1 MTNKIYQNV
10 DNCKNEIY
18 DILDFMWDNPE
29 TGFNEWKASEFLK
42 NKFEKLGYECIA
54 AQDAPGFYTTVDT
67 GTKGPTVLVFGELD
81 ALLCPTH
88 FHADKET
95 GAAHVCGHNAQCA
108 ALYGVAA
115 ALKDPEVL
123 KGLSGKIKLCAVPA
137 EEIGEIEFRSKLIKD
152 GKISHVGGKREFL
165 SRGYFDDVDLA
176 FIVHTLPGDEY
187 LAEGR
192 AVGLIAKRAT
202 YKGVASHAGAAPH
215 LGKNALYAA
224 TLGLSAINSVRETFK
239 EEDYIRVH
247 PVITEG
253 GGAVNTIPDRV
264 SIESFVRGLTFDAMK
279 SANEKVNRALS
290 GAAISMGCELEIE
303 DYVGAMPLT
312 DNKMLGE
319 IAKDALSTIKSDAK
333 FTFFDR
339 IDAGSTDMGDISSL
353 IPSIHLYIPGA
364 SGIGHGKDYEI
375 TDRET
380 ACLISAKWQI
390 SMIRILLENG
400 AEKAKNVIKSY
411 VPEFYSKEE
420 MFEKIAPFSGVKN
433 VVSYDET
440 GKILISL

>member
-1 MTNKIYQNV
+1 MIDKFFQNI
-10 DNCKNEIY
+10 DNAKNEIY

-29 TGFNEWKASEFLK
+29 TGFNEWKASDYLK
-42 NKFEKLGYECIA
+42 NKFEKLGYKCVA
-54 AQDAPGFYTTVDT
+54 AGDVPGFYTTVDT
-67 GTKGPTVLVFGELD
+67 GKEGPTVLVFGELD

-88 FHADKET
+88 FHCDKVT

-115 ALKDPEVL
+115 ALKDPEIL

-137 EEIGEIEFRSKLIKD
+137 EEIGDIEFRSKLIKD
-152 GKISHVGGKREFL
+152 KKISHVGGKREFL
-165 SRGYFDDVDLA
+165 SRGYFDDVDIA
-176 FIVHTLPGDEY
+176 FIVHTLPGNDY
-187 LAEGR
+187 LAEGK

-264 SIESFVRGLTFDAMK
+264 SIESFVRGLTFDAMI

-290 GAAISMGCELEIE
+290 GAAVSMGCELEIE

-312 DNKMLGE
+312 DNKMLGD
-319 IAKDALSTIKSDAK
+319 IAKNALSVVNADAK

-364 SGIGHGKDYEI
+364 TGIGHGKDYEI
-375 TDRET
+375 TDKET
-380 ACLISAKWQI
+380 ACLTSAKWQV
-390 SMIRILLENG
+390 SMIRHLLENE
-400 AEKAKNVIKSY
+400 AKKAYDVIKSY
-411 VPEFYSKEE
+411 VPDFSSKEE
-420 MFEKIAPFSGVKN
+420 MFEKLAQFSGVKN
-433 VVSYDET
+433 AVSYDEN
-440 GKILISL
+440 GKVLLFF